1 MLGEATLHV
10 SRTFAGER
18 NTASHSVCRPA
29 KALPWGLWHPIL
41 MQFYSG
47 PLMHLLSGVDTKLGV
62 PGNGLTAYV
71 SGIGGRARM
80 HVERAGSGSSAV
92 ARADPM
98 AGRGRPGVYALPIP
112 GKGSFR

>member
-47 PLMHLLSGVDTKLGV
+47 PLMHLLSGVDTHGYY
-62 PGNGLTAYV
+62 GD
-71 SGIGGRARM
+71 
-80 HVERAGSGSSAV
+80 
-92 ARADPM
+92 ADPSSKYQPV
-98 AGRGRPGVYALPIP
+98 GGLVFPGHDPNYWDFMYF
-112 GKGSFR
+112 SFVVGMTFQVSDVQVEASKLRREV